1 MSATS
6 SVGVVT
12 QVQQDLGTPP
22 PGTRPRNG
30 NFKMIGGMQI
40 LVALS
45 TFVFGFVI
53 ISSKRQEKLAV
64 NSGIF
69 VWGPMTCFMAGSLT
83 VAAGTSLSHTP
94 IKCAVILNAFAAVVS
109 IAATIIYCL
118 DVTFSNPF
126 SDFWNQDPGVVTV
139 FTGFSFVMFFL
150 EFGLSMIVALSC
162 CRVTSHVTQVSP
174 PVHVDRQ
181 QFKGGVHQLRPI
193 PGSCLT
199 SEGREH
205 TFIYRAEVHRDG
217 KKKNSE
223 QRFVE
228 QQKQSEAP

>member
-162 CRVTSHVTQVSP
+162 CRVTSHVTQRPVIFTNQFFENSIVTMENPPSCPPP
-174 PVHVDRQ
+174 PVAFDPPPPYEKPPDYSSIVPS
-181 QFKGGVHQLRPI
+181 GI
-193 PGSCLT
+193 GS
-199 SEGREH
+199 
-205 TFIYRAEVHRDG
+205 
-217 KKKNSE
+217 
-223 QRFVE
+223 
-228 QQKQSEAP
+228 